1 MRAISTSEHL
11 KLRQRIQDIISD
23 SPAGDEDLQE
33 LESELDELYQNY
45 QLLLQN
51 IRVVMIGYNSRKNSI
66 RLSMKRV
73 LLRKM
78 NKLTKKLSPVNI

>member
-78 NKLTKKLSPVNI
+78 DKLTKKLSPVNI